1 MKMAHDNLNP
11 WLRSALLMVLGSGLL
26 LILGG
31 CLIYQDIKER
41 HQHLAERELQ
51 LVNRLQLQNLRTWR
65 ESRLADAQTIMGDVP
80 FSRIVAQWRL
90 AASADLPDAPT
101 LRDLIRGRL
110 RLLREQ
116 AGYDAVYLV
125 DADGAILLTPEGNAP
140 GRLPPAESDAL
151 RRSLA
156 QAQPTTVEPRQDP
169 VFAFPFFSLL
179 APVYFNDEPIAAV
192 WMAMDVRASLYPLLE
207 KWPSASSTAESALVM
222 REDGQVRVLSP
233 LRDRPDAAPNLR
245 IPLTRKDDPMVRAVT
260 GMRGL
265 FYALDYRDQ
274 PVIAMASSMT
284 GSPWYLV
291 SKIDAREAL
300 TSRWRELLRIAA
312 PIAAGLLC
320 VWLVLAYKQHKAWRR
335 ERALKR
341 LLEQQ
346 VRRDPLTQVANRLAL
361 DERLREDWHRA
372 IRHGQPLSVLM
383 IDVDDFKRYNDHYG
397 HITGDQCLQRVAEAI
412 SSVAARATDLVAR
425 FGGEEFMV
433 LLPDTG
439 AGQALALAQAIRA
452 AVHDMALAHPFSAH
466 ERRVTVSVG
475 VASMEIGP
483 APNTHFDQ
491 ARKHLLERADAALYV
506 AKHAGKNRVETG

>member
-1 MKMAHDNLNP
+1 MKMTHDNLNP

-41 HQHLAERELQ
+41 HQHLAERELL

-90 AASADLPDAPT
+90 AATADLPDEPA
-101 LRDLIRGRL
+101 LRALIQGRL

-116 AGYDAVYLV
+116 AGYDAVHLV
-125 DADGAILLTPEGNAP
+125 DADGAFLLTPEGGAS
-140 GRLPPAESDAL
+140 GRLPPPESAAL
-151 RRSLA
+151 RRALA
-156 QAQPTTVEPRQDP
+156 QAQPATVEPRLSP
-169 VFAFPFFSLL
+169 VFAFPFFSILT
-179 APVYFNDEPIAAV
+179 PVYFDDEPIAAV
-192 WMAMDVRASLYPLLE
+192 WMAVDVRASLYPLLE
-207 KWPSASSTAESALVM
+207 KWPSASRTAESALVV
-222 REDGQVRVLSP
+222 REGDQVRVLSP
-233 LRDRPDAAPNLR
+233 LRDQPGAAPNLR
-245 IPLTRKDDPMVRAVT
+245 IPLTRKDDPMVQAVT

-265 FYALDYRDQ
+265 FYARDYRDQ

-320 VWLVLAYKQHKAWRR
+320 VWLVLAYVQHKAWRR
-335 ERALKR
+335 ERDLKR

-346 VRRDPLTQVANRLAL
+346 VRRDPLTRVANRLAL
-361 DERLREDWHRA
+361 EERLREDWHRA

-397 HITGDQCLQRVAEAI
+397 HVTGDQCLQRVAQAI
-412 SSVAARATDLVAR
+412 SSVTTRATDLVAR
-425 FGGEEFMV
+425 YGGEEFMV
-433 LLPDTG
+433 LLPETG
-439 AGQALALAQAIRA
+439 PDQARALALAICA
-452 AVHDMALAHPFSAH
+452 AVSEAALEHPFTH
-466 ERRVTVSVG
+466 GRRVTVSVG
-475 VASMEIGP
+475 VASMTSSP

-491 ARKHLLERADAALYV
+491 ARKHLLERADAALYA